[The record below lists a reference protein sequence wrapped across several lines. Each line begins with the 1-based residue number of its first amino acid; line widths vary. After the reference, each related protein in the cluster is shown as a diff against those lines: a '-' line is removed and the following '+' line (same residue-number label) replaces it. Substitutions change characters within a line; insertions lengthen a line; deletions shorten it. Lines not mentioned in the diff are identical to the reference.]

1 MTLGRLTTLAALA
14 IWLPAALAA
23 ADAAQVVGRL
33 REARLSPG
41 FELRLR
47 VVDAAAGAT
56 AGNGLKLS
64 LVGRFEPDRRSLAIR
79 GIAPETVNGQIMV
92 IDHAAGCTRAADR
105 SGSVDPF
112 AELHGSGLAA
122 WDLVAP
128 WLDWQQQSLGGGD
141 RVAGRECTV
150 LRSRN
155 DDGPIREVR
164 SCVDTEAG
172 LTLRTRLFDAQGRLL
187 RSIQV
192 LATTRKESGALA
204 ARRIAITRG
213 DRHTELEAYS
223 GDEHYEVP
231 ADAFALVA
239 GMPCR

>member
-1 MTLGRLTTLAALA
+1 MTMRFLPLLAVLAVCTTSAFAA
-14 IWLPAALAA
+14 PTA
-23 ADAAQVVGRL
+23 ADLVARM
-33 REARLSPG
+33 REARLSTG

-47 VVDAAAGAT
+47 AVDVAA

-79 GIAPETVNGQIMV
+79 GIAPEAVHGQIMV
-92 IDHAAGCTRAADR
+92 IDHAGGCTRAADR
-105 SGSVDPF
+105 SGSADPF
-112 AELHGSGLAA
+112 ADLHGSGLAA
-122 WDLVAP
+122 WDLVTP
-128 WLDWQQQSLGGGD
+128 WLDWQKQSLGGSD
-141 RVAGRECTV
+141 RVAGRTCTV

-155 DDGPIREVR
+155 DGDGPIREVR
-164 SCVDTEAG
+164 SCIDTEAG
-172 LTLRTRLFDAQGRLL
+172 LALRTRLFDAQGRLL

-192 LATTRKESGALA
+192 LTTTRKESGALA

-213 DRHTELEAYS
+213 DRYTELEAYS

-239 GMPCR
+239 GTPCR